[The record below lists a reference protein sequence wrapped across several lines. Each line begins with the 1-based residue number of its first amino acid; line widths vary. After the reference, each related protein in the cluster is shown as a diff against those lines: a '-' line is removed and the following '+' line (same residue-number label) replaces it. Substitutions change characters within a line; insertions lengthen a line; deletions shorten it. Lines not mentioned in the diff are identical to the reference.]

1 MNFEITIRNKI
12 LIVSILGDLDD
23 HVTNDIRENIDYVL
37 CKKEIN
43 HLIFDLSKV
52 TFMDSAGIGLFMG
65 RFRQIK
71 KRNGECG
78 IVTRDEQ
85 IIRILRMSG
94 ILSIFDLFKTLQEG
108 INKYENR

>member
-1 MNFEITIRNKI
+1 MNYEIAIRNNI
-12 LIVSILGDLDD
+12 LIVSIYGDLDD
-23 HVTNDIRENIDYVL
+23 HVTNEIRENIDYVL
-37 CKKEIN
+37 CKKEIK

-65 RFRQIK
+65 RYRQVK
-71 KRNGECG
+71 KRGGECA
-78 IVTRDEQ
+78 IISTDEQ

-94 ILSIFDLFKTLQEG
+94 ILSIFDLFKNIKEG